1 MAPWI
6 RILTEVKSWIWIRTE
21 TNVSGKLTAAENQHK
36 MVDPMK
42 LFLHL
47 NLLHHLAALV
57 ANQKVRV
64 CRIEDL
70 HFSLK
75 LQDLLLM

>member
-1 MAPWI
+1 MC
-6 RILTEVKSWIWIRTE
+6 
-21 TNVSGKLTAAENQHK
+21 SGKLTAAENQHK
-36 MVDPMK
+36 MVDPMR
-42 LFLHL
+42 LFLFR

-57 ANQKVRV
+57 VNQEVRLSK
-64 CRIEDL
+64 IEDL